1 MKQMTIK
8 EILQAD
14 LDKNYPG
21 MDITVDQYAEMIHDD
36 IKNGYKLF
44 RDGNML
50 VMYEDL
56 GDGAVEL
63 HVINGFHK
71 MEDMI
76 QRVFKVLL
84 ELQNEGV
91 KEVHIPYDNKSLE
104 KIIKTIPVFPK
115 STEQINDGPGRTFMT
130 KVRIG

>member
-1 MKQMTIK
+1 MKEMTIQ

-21 MDITVDQYAEMIHDD
+21 EDLTVDEYAEMIHDD
-36 IKNGYKLF
+36 IKNGHQLF

-50 VMYEDL
+50 VIYEPLED
-56 GDGAVEL
+56 DAIEL

-71 MEDMI
+71 MEDMVK
-76 QRVFKVLL
+76 RVFKIMIQ
-84 ELQNEGV
+84 LQMDGI
-91 KEVHIPYDNKSLE
+91 KEVRIPYDNPALE

-115 STEQINDGPGRTFMT
+115 ETQKIDDGPGRTYMT
-130 KVRIG
+130 KVRLG